1 MEDIKNKFE
10 KLKAA
15 EQIRLLK
22 LWDDAY
28 YNQDNPLV
36 TDEEYDY
43 CVAYYNA
50 KHPDKKY
57 TSSLGNSSND
67 FKKFTHQYPVL
78 SLAKITTKE
87 GYDEYGK
94 KFDYNVVV
102 EPKIDGLTV
111 VYYPDG
117 TLVSRGNGH
126 VGEILPNAKFIM
138 GLPKPLDKPVR
149 MEVCIDK
156 DVYVTTYESVKFIYT
171 EKDARSVEKV
181 FDLLDNMPTQM
192 KENLKEI
199 KMVPSKTRGNVA
211 GVTKYDSITFY
222 GLSSYRNET
231 FENIVYHEV
240 AHTWAYELIRNKVL
254 DFNYS
259 EYSDLAREDDN
270 YVSTYSRKAIIK
282 NDDYSED
289 FAESVAFYMIDSED
303 FEMNHPARAEFIS
316 SIID

>member
-1 MEDIKNKFE
+1 MKTLIKKIIPTTILTLTIGTISLAGDTVPFFYNVLPEFDSNSIIDSKNDVISFD
-10 KLKAA
+10 
-15 EQIRLLK
+15 
-22 LWDDAY
+22 LWE
-28 YNQDNPLV
+28 
-36 TDEEYDY
+36 DEEKVFVNGEEVQVLDNHFEIDTYGLSGKQEFVITNDKNENVIYTYYISDEDGFVADY
-43 CVAYYNA
+43 E
-50 KHPDKKY
+50 DEEI
-57 TSSLGNSSND
+57 GN
-67 FKKFTHQYPVL
+67 
-78 SLAKITTKE
+78 
-87 GYDEYGK
+87 
-94 KFDYNVVV
+94 
-102 EPKIDGLTV
+102 
-111 VYYPDG
+111 
-117 TLVSRGNGH
+117 
-126 VGEILPNAKFIM
+126 
-138 GLPKPLDKPVR
+138 
-149 MEVCIDK
+149 K

-222 GLSSYRNET
+222 GLSSYRSET

-240 AHTWAYELIRNKVL
+240 AHTWAYELIRTKVL

-270 YVSTYSRKAIIK
+270 YVSNYSRKAIVR

-303 FEMNHPARAEFIS
+303 FEINHPARAEFIS

>member
-1 MEDIKNKFE
+1 MKTLIKKIIPTTILTLTIGTISFAGDTVPFFYNVLPEFDSNSIIDSKNDVISFD
-10 KLKAA
+10 
-15 EQIRLLK
+15 
-22 LWDDAY
+22 LWE
-28 YNQDNPLV
+28 
-36 TDEEYDY
+36 DEEKVFVNGEEVQMLDNHFVIDTHGLSGKQEFVITNDKNEEVIYTYYISDEDGFVEDY
-43 CVAYYNA
+43 E
-50 KHPDKKY
+50 DEEI
-57 TSSLGNSSND
+57 GN
-67 FKKFTHQYPVL
+67 
-78 SLAKITTKE
+78 
-87 GYDEYGK
+87 
-94 KFDYNVVV
+94 
-102 EPKIDGLTV
+102 
-111 VYYPDG
+111 
-117 TLVSRGNGH
+117 
-126 VGEILPNAKFIM
+126 
-138 GLPKPLDKPVR
+138 
-149 MEVCIDK
+149 K

-222 GLSSYRNET
+222 GLSSYRSET

-270 YVSTYSRKAIIK
+270 YVSNYSRKAIIK

-303 FEMNHPARAEFIS
+303 FEISHPARAEFIS

>member
-1 MEDIKNKFE
+1 MKTIIKKIVPTTILTLAIGTISFAGDTVPFFYNVLPEFDSNSIIDSKNDVISFD
-10 KLKAA
+10 
-15 EQIRLLK
+15 
-22 LWDDAY
+22 LWE
-28 YNQDNPLV
+28 
-36 TDEEYDY
+36 DEEKVFVNGEEIQVLDNHFVIDTYGLSGKQEFVITNEKNEEVIYTYYILDENGFVADY
-43 CVAYYNA
+43 E
-50 KHPDKKY
+50 DEEI
-57 TSSLGNSSND
+57 GN
-67 FKKFTHQYPVL
+67 
-78 SLAKITTKE
+78 
-87 GYDEYGK
+87 
-94 KFDYNVVV
+94 
-102 EPKIDGLTV
+102 
-111 VYYPDG
+111 
-117 TLVSRGNGH
+117 
-126 VGEILPNAKFIM
+126 
-138 GLPKPLDKPVR
+138 
-149 MEVCIDK
+149 K
-156 DVYVTTYESVKFIYT
+156 DVYVTTYESVRFIYT
-171 EKDARSVEKV
+171 KKDVKSVEKV

-222 GLSSYRNET
+222 GLSSYRSET

-240 AHTWAYELIRNKVL
+240 AHTWAYELIRIKVL

-270 YVSTYSRKAIIK
+270 YVSNYSRKAIIK

>member
-1 MEDIKNKFE
+1 MKTLIKKIIPTTILTLTIGTISFAGDTVPFFYNVLPEFDSNSIIDSKNDVISFD
-10 KLKAA
+10 
-15 EQIRLLK
+15 
-22 LWDDAY
+22 LWE
-28 YNQDNPLV
+28 
-36 TDEEYDY
+36 DEEKVFVNGEEVQILDNHFVIDTHGLSGKQEFVITNDKNEEVIYTYYISDEDGFVEDY
-43 CVAYYNA
+43 E
-50 KHPDKKY
+50 DEEI
-57 TSSLGNSSND
+57 GN
-67 FKKFTHQYPVL
+67 
-78 SLAKITTKE
+78 
-87 GYDEYGK
+87 
-94 KFDYNVVV
+94 
-102 EPKIDGLTV
+102 
-111 VYYPDG
+111 
-117 TLVSRGNGH
+117 
-126 VGEILPNAKFIM
+126 
-138 GLPKPLDKPVR
+138 
-149 MEVCIDK
+149 K

-282 NDDYSED
+282 NDDYSAD
-289 FAESVAFYMIDSED
+289 FAASVAFYMIDSED

>member
-1 MEDIKNKFE
+1 MKTLIKKIIPTTILTLTIGTISFAGDTVPFFYNVLPEFDSNSIIDSKNDVISFD
-10 KLKAA
+10 
-15 EQIRLLK
+15 
-22 LWDDAY
+22 LWE
-28 YNQDNPLV
+28 
-36 TDEEYDY
+36 DEEKVFVNGEEVQILDNHFVIDTYGLSGKQEFVITNDKNEEVIYTYYISDEDGFVEDY
-43 CVAYYNA
+43 E
-50 KHPDKKY
+50 DEEI
-57 TSSLGNSSND
+57 GN
-67 FKKFTHQYPVL
+67 
-78 SLAKITTKE
+78 
-87 GYDEYGK
+87 
-94 KFDYNVVV
+94 
-102 EPKIDGLTV
+102 
-111 VYYPDG
+111 
-117 TLVSRGNGH
+117 
-126 VGEILPNAKFIM
+126 
-138 GLPKPLDKPVR
+138 
-149 MEVCIDK
+149 K

-222 GLSSYRNET
+222 GLSSYRSET

-240 AHTWAYELIRNKVL
+240 AHTWAYELIRTKVL

-270 YVSTYSRKAIIK
+270 YVSNYSRKAIVR

-303 FEMNHPARAEFIS
+303 FEINHPARAEFIS

>member
-1 MEDIKNKFE
+1 
-10 KLKAA
+10 
-15 EQIRLLK
+15 
-22 LWDDAY
+22 
-28 YNQDNPLV
+28 
-36 TDEEYDY
+36 
-43 CVAYYNA
+43 
-50 KHPDKKY
+50 
-57 TSSLGNSSND
+57 
-67 FKKFTHQYPVL
+67 
-78 SLAKITTKE
+78 
-87 GYDEYGK
+87 
-94 KFDYNVVV
+94 
-102 EPKIDGLTV
+102 
-111 VYYPDG
+111 
-117 TLVSRGNGH
+117 
-126 VGEILPNAKFIM
+126 
-138 GLPKPLDKPVR
+138 
-149 MEVCIDK
+149 
-156 DVYVTTYESVKFIYT
+156 
-171 EKDARSVEKV
+171 
-181 FDLLDNMPTQM
+181 MPTQM

>member
-1 MEDIKNKFE
+1 MKTLIKKIIPTTILTLTIGTISFAGDTVPFFYNVLPEFDSNSIIDSKNDVISFD
-10 KLKAA
+10 
-15 EQIRLLK
+15 
-22 LWDDAY
+22 LWE
-28 YNQDNPLV
+28 
-36 TDEEYDY
+36 DEEKVFVNGEEVQILDNHFVIDTHGLSGKQEFVITNDKNEEVIYTYYISDEDGFVEDY
-43 CVAYYNA
+43 E
-50 KHPDKKY
+50 DEEI
-57 TSSLGNSSND
+57 GN
-67 FKKFTHQYPVL
+67 
-78 SLAKITTKE
+78 
-87 GYDEYGK
+87 
-94 KFDYNVVV
+94 
-102 EPKIDGLTV
+102 
-111 VYYPDG
+111 
-117 TLVSRGNGH
+117 
-126 VGEILPNAKFIM
+126 
-138 GLPKPLDKPVR
+138 
-149 MEVCIDK
+149 K

-289 FAESVAFYMIDSED
+289 FVESVAFYMIDSED

>member
-1 MEDIKNKFE
+1 MKTLIKKIIPTTILTLTIGTISFAGDTVPFFYNVLPEFDSNSIIDSKNDVISFD
-10 KLKAA
+10 
-15 EQIRLLK
+15 
-22 LWDDAY
+22 LWE
-28 YNQDNPLV
+28 
-36 TDEEYDY
+36 DEEKVFVNGEEVQVLDNHFEIDTYGLSGKQEFVITNDKNEEVIYTYYISDEDGFVEDY
-43 CVAYYNA
+43 E
-50 KHPDKKY
+50 DEEI
-57 TSSLGNSSND
+57 GN
-67 FKKFTHQYPVL
+67 
-78 SLAKITTKE
+78 
-87 GYDEYGK
+87 
-94 KFDYNVVV
+94 
-102 EPKIDGLTV
+102 
-111 VYYPDG
+111 
-117 TLVSRGNGH
+117 
-126 VGEILPNAKFIM
+126 
-138 GLPKPLDKPVR
+138 
-149 MEVCIDK
+149 K

-222 GLSSYRNET
+222 GLSSYRSET

-240 AHTWAYELIRNKVL
+240 AHTWAYELIRTRVL

-270 YVSTYSRKAIIK
+270 YVSNYSRKAIVR

-303 FEMNHPARAEFIS
+303 FEINHPARAEFIS

>member
-1 MEDIKNKFE
+1 MKTLIKKIIPTTILTLTIGTISLAGDTVPFFYNVLPEFDSNSIIDSKNDVISFD
-10 KLKAA
+10 
-15 EQIRLLK
+15 
-22 LWDDAY
+22 LWE
-28 YNQDNPLV
+28 
-36 TDEEYDY
+36 DEEKVFVNGEEVQVLDNHFEIDTYGLSGKQEFVITNDKNEEVIYTYYISDEDGFVEDY
-43 CVAYYNA
+43 E
-50 KHPDKKY
+50 DEEI
-57 TSSLGNSSND
+57 GN
-67 FKKFTHQYPVL
+67 
-78 SLAKITTKE
+78 
-87 GYDEYGK
+87 
-94 KFDYNVVV
+94 
-102 EPKIDGLTV
+102 
-111 VYYPDG
+111 
-117 TLVSRGNGH
+117 
-126 VGEILPNAKFIM
+126 
-138 GLPKPLDKPVR
+138 
-149 MEVCIDK
+149 K

-222 GLSSYRNET
+222 GLSSYRSET

-240 AHTWAYELIRNKVL
+240 AHTWAYELIRTKVL

-270 YVSTYSRKAIIK
+270 YVSNYSRKAIVR

-303 FEMNHPARAEFIS
+303 FEINHPARAEFIS

>member
-1 MEDIKNKFE
+1 MKTLIKKIIPTTILTLTIGTISLAGDTVPFFYNVLPEFDSNSIIDSKNDVISFD
-10 KLKAA
+10 
-15 EQIRLLK
+15 
-22 LWDDAY
+22 LWE
-28 YNQDNPLV
+28 
-36 TDEEYDY
+36 DEEKVFVNGEEVQVLDNHFVIDTYGLSGKQEFVITNDKNEEVIYTYYISDEDGFVEDY
-43 CVAYYNA
+43 E
-50 KHPDKKY
+50 DEEI
-57 TSSLGNSSND
+57 GN
-67 FKKFTHQYPVL
+67 
-78 SLAKITTKE
+78 
-87 GYDEYGK
+87 
-94 KFDYNVVV
+94 
-102 EPKIDGLTV
+102 
-111 VYYPDG
+111 
-117 TLVSRGNGH
+117 
-126 VGEILPNAKFIM
+126 
-138 GLPKPLDKPVR
+138 
-149 MEVCIDK
+149 K

-222 GLSSYRNET
+222 GLSSYRSET

-240 AHTWAYELIRNKVL
+240 AHTWAYELIRTKVL

-270 YVSTYSRKAIIK
+270 YVSNYSRKAIVR

-303 FEMNHPARAEFIS
+303 FEINHPARAEFIS

>member
-1 MEDIKNKFE
+1 MKTLIKKIIPTTILTLTIGTISFAGDTVPFFYNVLPEFDSNSIIDSKNDVISFD
-10 KLKAA
+10 
-15 EQIRLLK
+15 
-22 LWDDAY
+22 LWE
-28 YNQDNPLV
+28 
-36 TDEEYDY
+36 DEEKVFVNGEEVQVLDNHFEIDTYGLSGKQEFVITNDKNEEVIYTYYISDEDGFVEDY
-43 CVAYYNA
+43 E
-50 KHPDKKY
+50 DEEI
-57 TSSLGNSSND
+57 GN
-67 FKKFTHQYPVL
+67 
-78 SLAKITTKE
+78 
-87 GYDEYGK
+87 
-94 KFDYNVVV
+94 
-102 EPKIDGLTV
+102 
-111 VYYPDG
+111 
-117 TLVSRGNGH
+117 
-126 VGEILPNAKFIM
+126 
-138 GLPKPLDKPVR
+138 
-149 MEVCIDK
+149 K

-222 GLSSYRNET
+222 GLSSYRSET

-240 AHTWAYELIRNKVL
+240 AHTWAYELIRTKVL

-270 YVSTYSRKAIIK
+270 YVSNYSRKAIVR

-303 FEMNHPARAEFIS
+303 FEINHPARAEFIS

>member
-1 MEDIKNKFE
+1 MKTLIKKIIPTTILTLTIGTISLAGDTVPFFYNVLPEFDSNSIIDSKNDVISFD
-10 KLKAA
+10 
-15 EQIRLLK
+15 
-22 LWDDAY
+22 LWE
-28 YNQDNPLV
+28 
-36 TDEEYDY
+36 DEEKVFVNGEEVQILDNHFVIDTYGLSGKQEFVITNDKNEEVIYTYYISDEDGFVEDY
-43 CVAYYNA
+43 E
-50 KHPDKKY
+50 DEEI
-57 TSSLGNSSND
+57 GN
-67 FKKFTHQYPVL
+67 
-78 SLAKITTKE
+78 
-87 GYDEYGK
+87 
-94 KFDYNVVV
+94 
-102 EPKIDGLTV
+102 
-111 VYYPDG
+111 
-117 TLVSRGNGH
+117 
-126 VGEILPNAKFIM
+126 
-138 GLPKPLDKPVR
+138 
-149 MEVCIDK
+149 K

-222 GLSSYRNET
+222 SLSSYRSET

-240 AHTWAYELIRNKVL
+240 AHTWAYELIRTKVL

-270 YVSTYSRKAIIK
+270 YVSNYSRKAIVR

-303 FEMNHPARAEFIS
+303 FEINHPARAEFIS

>member
-1 MEDIKNKFE
+1 MKTLIKKIIPTTILTLTIGTISLAGDTVPFFYNVLPEFDSNSIIDSKNDVISFD
-10 KLKAA
+10 
-15 EQIRLLK
+15 
-22 LWDDAY
+22 LWE
-28 YNQDNPLV
+28 
-36 TDEEYDY
+36 DEEKVFVNGEEVQILDNHFVIDTYGLSGKQEFVITNDKNEEVIYTYYISDEDGFVEDY
-43 CVAYYNA
+43 E
-50 KHPDKKY
+50 DEEI
-57 TSSLGNSSND
+57 GN
-67 FKKFTHQYPVL
+67 
-78 SLAKITTKE
+78 
-87 GYDEYGK
+87 
-94 KFDYNVVV
+94 
-102 EPKIDGLTV
+102 
-111 VYYPDG
+111 
-117 TLVSRGNGH
+117 
-126 VGEILPNAKFIM
+126 
-138 GLPKPLDKPVR
+138 
-149 MEVCIDK
+149 K

-222 GLSSYRNET
+222 GLSSYRSET

-240 AHTWAYELIRNKVL
+240 AHTWAYELIRTKVL

-270 YVSTYSRKAIIK
+270 YVSNYSRKAIVR

-303 FEMNHPARAEFIS
+303 FEINHPARAEFIS

>member
-1 MEDIKNKFE
+1 MKTIIKKIVPTTILTLAIGTISFAGDTVPFFYNVLPEFDSNSIIDSKNDVISFD
-10 KLKAA
+10 
-15 EQIRLLK
+15 
-22 LWDDAY
+22 LWE
-28 YNQDNPLV
+28 
-36 TDEEYDY
+36 DEEKVFVNGEEVQVLDNHFVIDTYGLSGKQEFVITNDKNENVIYTYYISDEDGFVADY
-43 CVAYYNA
+43 E
-50 KHPDKKY
+50 DEEI
-57 TSSLGNSSND
+57 GN
-67 FKKFTHQYPVL
+67 
-78 SLAKITTKE
+78 
-87 GYDEYGK
+87 
-94 KFDYNVVV
+94 
-102 EPKIDGLTV
+102 
-111 VYYPDG
+111 
-117 TLVSRGNGH
+117 
-126 VGEILPNAKFIM
+126 
-138 GLPKPLDKPVR
+138 
-149 MEVCIDK
+149 K

-222 GLSSYRNET
+222 GLSSYRSET

-240 AHTWAYELIRNKVL
+240 AHTWAYELIRTKVL

-270 YVSTYSRKAIIK
+270 YVSNYSRKAIVK

-303 FEMNHPARAEFIS
+303 FEINHPARAEFIS

>member
-1 MEDIKNKFE
+1 MKTLIKKIIPTTILTLTIGTISLAGDTVPFFYNVLPEFDSNSIIDSKNDVISFD
-10 KLKAA
+10 
-15 EQIRLLK
+15 
-22 LWDDAY
+22 LWE
-28 YNQDNPLV
+28 
-36 TDEEYDY
+36 DEEKVFVNGEEVQILDNHFVIDTYGLSGKQEFVITNDKNEEVIYTYYISDEDGFVEDY
-43 CVAYYNA
+43 E
-50 KHPDKKY
+50 DEEI
-57 TSSLGNSSND
+57 GN
-67 FKKFTHQYPVL
+67 
-78 SLAKITTKE
+78 
-87 GYDEYGK
+87 
-94 KFDYNVVV
+94 
-102 EPKIDGLTV
+102 
-111 VYYPDG
+111 
-117 TLVSRGNGH
+117 
-126 VGEILPNAKFIM
+126 
-138 GLPKPLDKPVR
+138 
-149 MEVCIDK
+149 K

-222 GLSSYRNET
+222 GLSSYRSET

-240 AHTWAYELIRNKVL
+240 AHTWAYELIRIKVL

-270 YVSTYSRKAIIK
+270 YVSNYSRKAIIK